1 MAQSQSRTQWD
12 CLILGLQKDGYP
24 IIMPDP
30 DLLLTRDDILWVM
43 GSNNHVGQLAARY
56 VNLAD

>member
-1 MAQSQSRTQWD
+1 D
-12 CLILGLQKDGYP
+12 CLILGLQKGGYP

-30 DLLLTRDDILWVM
+30 ETLLAKDDILWVM
-43 GSNNHVGQLAARY
+43 GSVDNVGQMAAQF